1 MSVIS
6 AVVFDVGKVLLDWD
20 ARYLYRQLIPDEGA
34 LEAFLAEV
42 VPLRWNLE
50 LDRGRDWEEA
60 LAKRIARFPQ
70 YEALIRAY
78 RERWDEMVPGEIAGT
93 VRLLERLCEQGVP
106 CYALTNFNALTFQRV
121 RHRYAFFDR
130 FRGMLVSGEE
140 GLVKPEPAI
149 YELTVRRFGLDA
161 ATTLL
166 IDDSEVN
173 VQAAQAC
180 GWQGIVFQN
189 PEDLAGQLV
198 RVGLLPEEAR

>member
-1 MSVIS
+1 VSGIS

-20 ARYLYRQLIPDEGA
+20 ARYLYRKLIPDEGA

-60 LAKRIARFPQ
+60 LGERIARFPQ

-78 RERWDEMVPGEIAGT
+78 WERWDEMVPGEVPGT

-121 RHRYAFFDR
+121 RRRYAFFDCL
-130 FRGMLVSGEE
+130 RGMLVSGEE

-161 ATTLL
+161 TTTLL

-189 PEDLAGQLV
+189 PEELAGQLV
-198 RVGLLPEEAR
+198 GVGLLREEAR